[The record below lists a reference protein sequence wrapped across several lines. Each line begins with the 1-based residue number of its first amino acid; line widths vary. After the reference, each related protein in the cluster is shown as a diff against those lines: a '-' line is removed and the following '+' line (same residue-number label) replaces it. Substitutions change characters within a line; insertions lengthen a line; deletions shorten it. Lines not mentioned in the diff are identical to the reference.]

1 MVYGWFPVRRGGRIR
16 PAPSGA
22 ATISAHGFSRGKKE
36 QFGGAL
42 EWATQGTASRNRPRQ
57 GQLVARTWRCSGV
70 RVRGQLPSNRM
81 TKQSQF
87 LIKPCFTYTYGKFG
101 GLIESFDLSG

>member
-1 MVYGWFPVRRGGRIR
+1 MGDTRDRIPK

-22 ATISAHGFSRGKKE
+22 AASTE
-36 QFGGAL
+36 LLPQLPLGGPPGL
-42 EWATQGTASRNRPRQ
+42 WPQSLW
-57 GQLVARTWRCSGV
+57 QLVARTWRCSSV